1 MILWVRVWPYL
12 GTRIRLLRAF
22 STAFWIASGTS
33 RALPYPIPTT
43 PSSSPTA
50 TSAVNENRRPP
61 LTTLATRLISITRS
75 WRSSPRGLT
84 VSTFVVSI
92 PFIAIAHRSG
102 SEAQAS
108 LARPLG
114 EGADAA
120 VVLVAAAVEH
130 AGLDPGLLRPA
141 GQKFARLFG
150 LVGGAE
156 HAQLGLGPVDRR
168 HGVAGAVVDQLG
180 EYTAVGAVDREAR
193 TLGAADDTGPDPPAS
208 AQAML
213 SLG

>member
-102 SEAQAS
+102 SETQAS
-108 LARPLG
+108 LAGALG
-114 EGADAA
+114 ERPDAA

-130 AGLDPGLLRPA
+130 AALDPRRLRPLGQQFSGLLRLLGG
-141 GQKFARLFG
+141 GQLS
-150 LVGGAE
+150 
-156 HAQLGLGPVDRR
+156 QLRLGPVDRR
-168 HGVAGAVVDQLG
+168 KGVPLAIVDQLG
-180 EYTAVGAVDREAR
+180 EDAPV
-193 TLGAADDTGPDPPAS
+193 
-208 AQAML
+208 
-213 SLG
+213 